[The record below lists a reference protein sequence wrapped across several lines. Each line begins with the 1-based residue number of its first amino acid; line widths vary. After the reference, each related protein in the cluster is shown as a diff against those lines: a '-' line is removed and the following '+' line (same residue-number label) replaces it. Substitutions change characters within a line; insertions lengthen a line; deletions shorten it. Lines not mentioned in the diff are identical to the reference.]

1 METCPQCKGK
11 KTITGTSTEYSCTE
25 YGKVSK
31 FKMNCITCQGAGEV
45 SVEQKAAYEARQEL
59 WCRCG
64 DKETFGTYPEDG
76 ECDCGMHKHHV
87 HCGTCGKI
95 SQIG

>member
-1 METCPQCKGK
+1 METCPQCNGD
-11 KTITGTSTEYSCTE
+11 KTVYTAIDDLTKDPPVKTGVDLTCP
-25 YGKVSK
+25 
-31 FKMNCITCQGAGEV
+31 TCQGDGEIP
-45 SVEQKAAYEARQEL
+45 VEQKAAYEARQEL

-64 DKETFGTYPEDG
+64 DKETFGSYPEDG
-76 ECDCGMHKHHV
+76 KCDCGVHKHHV